1 MFGRGFG
8 AAICLAPG
16 RSKLALFGFVVAIVV
31 VAVVIVVV
39 VVVVVVI
46 VDHRTSGVCGR
57 S

>member
-8 AAICLAPG
+8 SAICLAPG
-16 RSKLALFGFVVAIVV
+16 RAKLALFGFVVAIVV